1 MEFTCRKRS
10 EKSSGGTKL
19 VEKRRKRLNKERQVD
34 GVVGSLDHEKHDDG
48 DLKITFFLQKVEVE
62 MFQHLELLNF
72 E

>member
-48 DLKITFFLQKVEVE
+48 DLQITFFYRKSKWKC
-62 MFQHLELLNF
+62 FSI
-72 E
+72 

>member
-48 DLKITFFLQKVEVE
+48 DL
-62 MFQHLELLNF
+62 
-72 E
+72 